1 MTRNLTVFSKK
12 GVWSILWPLVDEDW
26 SAPIINHAATS
37 CCRYFIDSLHY
48 QICKPLKTDKK
59 TNTAPNQLPS
69 AYSDFWSSNLQIYNE
84 IIMNPKT

>member
-12 GVWSILWPLVDEDW
+12 GVCSILWPLVDEYW

-48 QICKPLKTDKK
+48 QICKPQKTVKK
-59 TNTAPNQLPS
+59 TNTAPYQLPS
-69 AYSDFWSSNLQIYNE
+69 AYSDFWSSNLQNYNG
-84 IIMNPKT
+84 IIMNPET